1 MNQIELRR
9 SRSRTR
15 GSKDFRIL
23 DESNGTSKNI
33 KTTETVPR
41 GHRSLSRISLMKR
54 DSDQLLQTALVN
66 QNLRHSSPAPEIQ
79 KNLSK
84 KNSIRSLNEGKNK
97 HIPMKEVRP
106 IMKRWNSI
114 QYLSNDETEK
124 EIEGNS
130 ISPLTVIKDQY
141 DTKRPVSNYATPIA
155 DNYYRDLDHRV
166 NERSSD
172 EIIDDLKT
180 TNTTPMESLT
190 NKIYNKMTKL
200 LGNEKDPKKADFKY
214 KNDSTNASLLKYQSE
229 LDDEEDDEEE
239 FNEETQDDEWASP
252 NVEENI
258 DLNLDNI
265 MTEINDFQNNFVQKF
280 NATTPQSE
288 FEPETSSRIQRKIL
302 DYKDL
307 YQEETLSKNSSY
319 FSLKLQNLQNQTS
332 NIFNDYNFKIQY
344 EKITQEYN
352 LIRLRFNNISNYNN
366 YSLKGEPVNQ
376 TNTKEHLKSNVGVL
390 GFLNRVKTLEQKEH
404 QVAQTLLKKPPH
416 KSSILNVDEYLMNIW
431 TEEMESFTESSTQ
444 SSANTSQTQ
453 LPLQLATKSDYGFY
467 NTPGPPIHNSHSHHL
482 MSQINTPLSNK
493 SSFDVTQSNSFSELA
508 GKVKLRN

>member
-1 MNQIELRR
+1 MNQTELRR

-15 GSKDFRIL
+15 CSKDYRIV
-23 DESNGTSKNI
+23 DESIGTSKNI
-33 KTTETVPR
+33 KTTETIPR
-41 GHRSLSRISLMKR
+41 GHRSLSRISLIKR

-79 KNLSK
+79 RNLSK
-84 KNSIRSLNEGKNK
+84 KNSIRSLTEAKK

-106 IMKRWNSI
+106 TMKRWNSI
-114 QYLSNDETEK
+114 QYLSNDESKK
-124 EIEGNS
+124 EVDGNS

-141 DTKRPVSNYATPIA
+141 DTKRPVNNYSTPTA
-155 DNYYRDLDHRV
+155 DNYYKDLDHRI

-172 EIIDDLKT
+172 EINDDLKT

-200 LGNEKDPKKADFKY
+200 LGSDKDSKKSDFKY

-229 LDDEEDDEEE
+229 LDDDDDEDEE
-239 FNEETQDDEWASP
+239 FNDETQEDGWASP

-258 DLNLDNI
+258 DLNLDTI

-319 FSLKLQNLQNQTS
+319 FSLKLQNLQNQTA

-344 EKITQEYN
+344 EKIIQEYN
-352 LIRLRFNNISNYNN
+352 LIRLRFNNISTYNN
-366 YSLKGEPVNQ
+366 YTLKGEKVNQ
-376 TNTKEHLKSNVGVL
+376 TNTNEHLKSNVGVL
-390 GFLNRVKTLEQKEH
+390 GFLNRVKTLQQKEH
-404 QVAQTLLKKPPH
+404 QVAETLLNKPPH

-431 TEEMESFTESSTQ
+431 NEEMESLTESNQ

-453 LPLQLATKSDYGFY
+453 LPLQFPPKADYGFY
-467 NTPGPPIHNSHSHHL
+467 NPSIHNNHSHHL

-493 SSFDVTQSNSFSELA
+493 SSFDVTHTNSFSELA